1 LTAQEIQNANVQG
14 LNNEDNRRALLC
26 VKNAKDW
33 LSREVLLSRSNQ
45 EALESYIQLR
55 SQNKQRL
62 NLTSQSPL
70 LISYNERTYGHRLNY
85 VEIVAIIKHW
95 ENLSNISNLSLQRLK
110 TTFSA
115 QPVFSLL
122 GQECQGRDLS
132 VILSLAHEAYFKAT
146 GEEPPSVSVEEFL
159 QSVYK

>member
-1 LTAQEIQNANVQG
+1 LGCYFDSRCYELVIARGVALLTCIGCGLTAQEIQNANVQG

-45 EALESYIQLR
+45 EAFESYIQLR

-122 GQECQGRDLS
+122 GQECQGR
-132 VILSLAHEAYFKAT
+132 
-146 GEEPPSVSVEEFL
+146 EFCL
-159 QSVYK
+159 